1 MCGFTYMKPIR
12 WHLTISTLFV
22 VIYMFVVGID
32 PFWKVA
38 FTMFLLFPVVL
49 IWLVLGV
56 LRKGEPSKRTLEDG
70 FYYDDS
76 DLKEKDPL

>member
-1 MCGFTYMKPIR
+1 MCRCTDMKPIR

-22 VIYMFVVGID
+22 IFYMFVVGID
-32 PFWKVA
+32 PMWKIA
-38 FTMFLLFPVVL
+38 FVMFLVFPIIL

-56 LRKGEPSKRTLEDG
+56 LKKGEPSERTLEDG

-76 DLKEKDPL
+76 DIQEKDPL